1 MKHLISILLLLSG
14 ALFANNCIEWADA
27 SADIILDMSEA
38 QTDEDVILLYS
49 EFTFASQ
56 RAIEECSYNEEA
68 TIKLENI
75 SKDIAKYMKENYNV
89 K

>member
-1 MKHLISILLLLSG
+1 MKYLISIILLSG
-14 ALFANNCIEWADA
+14 ALFANNCIEWVDT

-56 RAIEECSYNEEA
+56 RAMEECEYNTEA
-68 TIKLENI
+68 TKKLEGI

-89 K
+89 N